1 MSKRKLIEIKK
12 IKKENFVLANQS
24 INAKNH
30 PEINFKYLWK
40 CNVGCFKSLSK
51 YNYKY
56 KEEKVFD
63 QLQQFLYEV
72 DQCSNLDEV
81 ITQYTSSK
89 GSKVDPSNTY
99 LRRLKATFE
108 DAYPEEKELL
118 KSGIIHIHLKR
129 NGKNKF
135 VMFGIHYESVF
146 FVLAFDPNHS
156 FDKRV

>member
-12 IKKENFVLANQS
+12 IKKENFVLANQP

-40 CNVGCFKSLSK
+40 CNVGCVKSLSK

-81 ITQYTSSK
+81 
-89 GSKVDPSNTY
+89 
-99 LRRLKATFE
+99 
-108 DAYPEEKELL
+108 
-118 KSGIIHIHLKR
+118 
-129 NGKNKF
+129 KN
-135 VMFGIHYESVF
+135 
-146 FVLAFDPNHS
+146 
-156 FDKRV
+156 

>member
-1 MSKRKLIEIKK
+1 M
-12 IKKENFVLANQS
+12 
-24 INAKNH
+24 
-30 PEINFKYLWK
+30 
-40 CNVGCFKSLSK
+40 
-51 YNYKY
+51 
-56 KEEKVFD
+56 FD

-146 FVLAFDPNHS
+146 FVLTFDPNHS
-156 FDKRV
+156 FNKRA